1 MHTLFKSVNLKF
13 HCASLLSLSLSG
25 LNKFTPE
32 DNDKLSLEQLP
43 GLCPRVKVISGSLFI
58 PRRKKQHCNDHC
70 RSLAGSLPL
79 VHVDPDLEVPG
90 EDLSFCLEPR
100 ASFCFLL
107 LQAHRLLSIL
117 QESLLT
123 VVLAKPFLD
132 FTGFLPGRSHG
143 QRSLEGF
150 SPRGLRR
157 VRLHLA

>member
-1 MHTLFKSVNLKF
+1 MGFFFFDVGEDRGVFFLHTLFKSVNLKF
-13 HCASLLSLSLSG
+13 HCAFLLSLSLSFSG

-32 DNDKLSLEQLP
+32 ANDRLSLEQFP

-58 PRRKKQHCNDHC
+58 PRRKKQRCNDHC

-79 VHVDPDLEVPG
+79 VHVDPDLGVSG

-117 QESLLT
+117 PESL
-123 VVLAKPFLD
+123 
-132 FTGFLPGRSHG
+132 
-143 QRSLEGF
+143 
-150 SPRGLRR
+150 
-157 VRLHLA
+157 